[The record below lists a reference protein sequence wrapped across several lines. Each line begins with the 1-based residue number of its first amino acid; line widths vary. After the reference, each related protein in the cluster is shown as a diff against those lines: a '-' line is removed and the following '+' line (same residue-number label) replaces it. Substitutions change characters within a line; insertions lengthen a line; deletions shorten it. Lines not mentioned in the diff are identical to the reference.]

1 MLTKAHTVQLDSG
14 VTSGVLTEATSVKL
28 TFNQDDVNTF
38 VLGVNG
44 QSSTARSFNFASDT
58 FSSSTFKTSL
68 DGLMANLNVEYLGS
82 PFSYSMDVANRAI
95 TITNSKGGEI
105 CYLMVIQQ
113 HQPILNFS

>member
-1 MLTKAHTVQLDSG
+1 M
-14 VTSGVLTEATSVKL
+14 KL

-44 QSSTARSFNFASDT
+44 QSSTARSFSDSDT
-58 FSSSTFKTSL
+58 FSSEYFQDESL
-68 DGLMANLNVEYLGS
+68 DNLTANLNVEYLGD

-105 CYLMVIQQ
+105 FFDGHTTNSTDLELQLDVMSGVLQNASDTWVLVM
-113 HQPILNFS
+113 P